1 MDWRN
6 ANETDISFI
15 KKNFIPKEIFE
26 IIVAA
31 SIDLLLISL
40 AVICTINFFDLFT
53 VIIDLFLALIVYF
66 ISKSVFKSIKDIIN
80 FNSGNYE
87 IVDCVISESI
97 VNRIGLS
104 NNSNVTLTTQNGKIY
119 KTSYSHYFTT
129 KAVKGDHALLADF
142 GKTGKDFELIL
153 L

>member
-6 ANETDISFI
+6 ANDTDISFI

-40 AVICTINFFDLFT
+40 AVVCTINFFDIFT

-66 ISKSVFKSIKDIIN
+66 ISKSVFKKQC
-80 FNSGNYE
+80 E
-87 IVDCVISESI
+87 
-97 VNRIGLS
+97 
-104 NNSNVTLTTQNGKIY
+104 GKIF
-119 KTSYSHYFTT
+119 K
-129 KAVKGDHALLADF
+129 V
-142 GKTGKDFELIL
+142 
-153 L
+153 

>member
-6 ANETDISFI
+6 ANDTDISFI

-40 AVICTINFFDLFT
+40 AVVCTINFFDIFT

-66 ISKSVFKSIKDIIN
+66 ISKSV
-80 FNSGNYE
+80 
-87 IVDCVISESI
+87 
-97 VNRIGLS
+97 L
-104 NNSNVTLTTQNGKIY
+104 
-119 KTSYSHYFTT
+119 
-129 KAVKGDHALLADF
+129 
-142 GKTGKDFELIL
+142 
-153 L
+153 

>member
-6 ANETDISFI
+6 ANDTDISFI

-26 IIVAA
+26 LIVAT

-40 AVICTINFFDLFT
+40 AVACTINFFDIFT

-129 KAVKGDHALLADF
+129 
-142 GKTGKDFELIL
+142 
-153 L
+153 